1 MDDFLMRDDAPLT
14 AEEWARLDEAVVAA
28 AKKVLVGRRV
38 IPVHGPV
45 GPGLQTLTVDRYQV
59 SPACVHQ
66 ETSECCEGG
75 ECQDEC
81 DCDVVDVSQR
91 TIVRVPLIHKD
102 FALQWRDIATSRQFG
117 LPLDFG
123 QAAAASAMVARKED
137 EMIFA
142 ELLAAAQT
150 HVAAGDWD
158 QPGGVFAN
166 LVAATS
172 ALVEAGV
179 YGPYAAVV
187 SPSVYAKMHRPMGG
201 GGKGMGM
208 GMLEIVQAREL
219 ASGGVFQTPAL
230 KDTQALLIAQGPQ
243 NVDLVLGQDLA
254 TAYLGPEAMVHRF
267 RVLESLAL
275 RIKRPE
281 AIAVIT
287 TTAK

>member
-1 MDDFLMRDDAPLT
+1 
-14 AEEWARLDEAVVAA
+14 
-28 AKKVLVGRRV
+28 
-38 IPVHGPV
+38 
-45 GPGLQTLTVDRYQV
+45 VD
-59 SPACVHQ
+59 
-66 ETSECCEGG
+66 
-75 ECQDEC
+75 
-81 DCDVVDVSQR
+81 QR
-91 TIVRVPLIHKD
+91 KIIQVPLIHTD
-102 FALQWRDIATSRQFG
+102 FVLQWRDIATSRQFG

-187 SPSVYAKMHRPMGG
+187 SPAVYAKMHRPMGG
-201 GGKGMGM
+201 GGRGMGM

-230 KDTQALLIAQGPQ
+230 KNTQALLIAQGPH

-254 TAYLGPEAMVHRF
+254 TAYVGPEGMTHRF

-281 AIAVIT
+281 AIAVIAPPT
-287 TTAK
+287 K